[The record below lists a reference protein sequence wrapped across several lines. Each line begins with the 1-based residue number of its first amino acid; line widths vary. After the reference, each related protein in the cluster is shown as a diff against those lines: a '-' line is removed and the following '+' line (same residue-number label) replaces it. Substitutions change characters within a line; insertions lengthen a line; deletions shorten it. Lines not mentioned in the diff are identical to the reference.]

1 VDVGTFIVGGDLVVG
16 VNVTCLVVVGGLVLT
31 DLVVWIRTVV
41 VVVDLVVA
49 GDSVEGFLVMVHMF
63 VGGLALVDCVVL
75 VLVVGLT
82 VLDLYRDLEGC
93 LYLLQD

>member
-1 VDVGTFIVGGDLVVG
+1 VG